1 MNNES
6 IEELINPKAFAQ
18 LEMLLEKIGI
28 ARSEFSGFALD
39 VEAANK
45 AISGSKAPKDFEAAS
60 NKATDAMSKLVSAQ
74 SKVEAAEVSL
84 RNARKKSIDDFE
96 RKIQKELAL
105 QERKSQQSVKQ
116 TEMER
121 LAEIKLDQDRKKAFD
136 RYEAAAARKR
146 ALDEKAASDIQKNSR
161 PYALLSNTLED
172 LRRKAQD
179 TAIVFGENSEE
190 FKKAAKTVIE
200 LDSRLKAID
209 SVLGK
214 NQRNVGN
221 YKSGFNGLSS
231 SINQITREFPAFTF
245 SVQTGFLALSNNIP
259 IFFDQIQQTQK
270 EIKALRA
277 EGQKVPGLFKQLAS
291 SIFSFGTALSLLVTF
306 FPVYGK
312 EIGEFFSS
320 LFKGTE
326 QINAATKTINTLG
339 EAVKGTE
346 FLKAAKD
353 VNELRI
359 NIQLAKEGLLD
370 KDKVL
375 KQYNESIGKTT
386 GQVSSLDAAE
396 QELTKNGSNYIRV
409 TLLKAAAQLALEEAA
424 KSAFEAETIRS
435 QGQKDLSNTGAPG
448 DKKVSNLSF
457 GQRIEAAFTQDA
469 NLTKKLIKQRTAEL
483 SGAADSNQKTLLQIA
498 EKFQRDAAELSQKSG
513 FADFFGG
520 DLDKKGKT
528 KVDTSE
534 FDLQRARLERQRDT
548 AKEMVDTETNTLDL
562 RLSALKKYISAS
574 ERLTDIDYKSE
585 VKKAQ
590 GNADKILFLQ
600 EQNVTDRSKVQIEGR
615 KLEAKINEDAEKAL
629 TKLLKDGLKA
639 YEDAEN
645 KKVDILRVAIVE
657 QRELLGSLADEALKG
672 AAEQYA
678 KGILNE
684 KQYADTRLEIQRQYT
699 LDLISEEIKG
709 VQKIIDL
716 KKAAGLDTAADEKA
730 LAELRK
736 KLSKETAAQEISDLE
751 KIAEREKE
759 IRAKRKELLIEVS
772 DLGINLINGVFEN
785 QKNKIQ
791 KEIDL
796 RDKQKQIDIENANA
810 SVGTQQEKADKIAI
824 IEARAAA
831 QRQVL
836 EQQQREVDQ
845 RKARFEKAVSI
856 ARIIANT
863 AEGVTKALGSLN
875 VPLAILIG
883 AIGAV
888 QVATVL
894 ATPIPKYKDGTN
906 SSAGGYALTDEEGPE
921 GYITPSGDAFLGSD
935 KPNIKK
941 LQAGTKVIPHKTLRK
956 MFAKPELSNTF
967 IGPGN
972 VDLSP
977 LIKEYKNS
985 TKELKKAFSSG
996 KTSTTVITKSGWR
1009 HTQGKMA
1016 ELSEYV
1022 KRNFN

>member
-172 LRRKAQD
+172 LR
-179 TAIVFGENSEE
+179 
-190 FKKAAKTVIE
+190 
-200 LDSRLKAID
+200 LKAID

-306 FPVYGK
+306 FSVYGK

-469 NLTKKLIKQRTAEL
+469 NLTKKRIKQRTAEL

-574 ERLTDIDYKSE
+574 ERLTDI
-585 VKKAQ
+585 
-590 GNADKILFLQ
+590 
-600 EQNVTDRSKVQIEGR
+600 
-615 KLEAKINEDAEKAL
+615 
-629 TKLLKDGLKA
+629 
-639 YEDAEN
+639 
-645 KKVDILRVAIVE
+645 
-657 QRELLGSLADEALKG
+657 
-672 AAEQYA
+672 
-678 KGILNE
+678 
-684 KQYADTRLEIQRQYT
+684 
-699 LDLISEEIKG
+699 
-709 VQKIIDL
+709 
-716 KKAAGLDTAADEKA
+716 
-730 LAELRK
+730 
-736 KLSKETAAQEISDLE
+736 
-751 KIAEREKE
+751 
-759 IRAKRKELLIEVS
+759 
-772 DLGINLINGVFEN
+772 
-785 QKNKIQ
+785 
-791 KEIDL
+791 
-796 RDKQKQIDIENANA
+796 
-810 SVGTQQEKADKIAI
+810 
-824 IEARAAA
+824 
-831 QRQVL
+831 
-836 EQQQREVDQ
+836 
-845 RKARFEKAVSI
+845 
-856 ARIIANT
+856 
-863 AEGVTKALGSLN
+863 
-875 VPLAILIG
+875 
-883 AIGAV
+883 
-888 QVATVL
+888 
-894 ATPIPKYKDGTN
+894 
-906 SSAGGYALTDEEGPE
+906 
-921 GYITPSGDAFLGSD
+921 
-935 KPNIKK
+935 
-941 LQAGTKVIPHKTLRK
+941 
-956 MFAKPELSNTF
+956 
-967 IGPGN
+967 
-972 VDLSP
+972 
-977 LIKEYKNS
+977 
-985 TKELKKAFSSG
+985 
-996 KTSTTVITKSGWR
+996 
-1009 HTQGKMA
+1009 
-1016 ELSEYV
+1016 
-1022 KRNFN
+1022 